1 MRFLQWIDP
10 YGTLPGLV
18 LTYVVHGVSVTTLI
32 LRNFNINISGSI
44 VEVAAADCEGAIG
57 VYWRVILPLSF
68 SAFAATLVIQFT
80 NIWNEF
86 LFGITVTPNPQPQPV
101 TIALDEHSGSFSVDW
116 NVVMAGAF
124 VAALPTAH
132 VYIRLGMLFI
142 RGSISGAV
150 RA

>member
-57 VYWRVILPLSF
+57 VYWRVILPLFF

-80 NIWNEF
+80 LATFPQTLTIQREG
-86 LFGITVTPNPQPQPV
+86 LRERITIRRPKSSLITLREVFSALSPQFTLATFPQTLTIQPQV
-101 TIALDEHSGSFSVDW
+101 L
-116 NVVMAGAF
+116 
-124 VAALPTAH
+124 
-132 VYIRLGMLFI
+132 
-142 RGSISGAV
+142 
-150 RA
+150 